1 MLPLR
6 TKMYTSVSND
16 VTVTAHILPRALYV
30 GMDVNQYIHQEAAQR
45 QKFMTTTNS
54 KTNMAT
60 VEEILIMYLLH
71 KRQKQ
76 RERCRRRWSVRPL
89 NTSRLED
96 GEFFSL
102 VLPMKE
108 IELLFLLRV
117 SLELRI
123 G

>member
-1 MLPLR
+1 MPLFL
-6 TKMYTSVSND
+6 TKIDMSVSNN
-16 VTVTAHILPRALYV
+16 VTITAQKLPYVLYV

-54 KTNMAT
+54 KTNMAP
-60 VEEILIMYLLH
+60 VEEILILCLLH

-76 RERCRRRWSVRPL
+76 RQCCRRWWSVRQL

-102 VLPMKE
+102 VLLMRE
-108 IELLFLLRV
+108 IELLFLLCV
-117 SLELRI
+117 
-123 G
+123 